1 MDDRRVVRRRP
12 HKKKPLLKRLR
23 WKRVFVALAVL
34 VMLLWG
40 IGMGC
45 NWAYHAVRDAIGIE
59 TTAEEVVVEE
69 TVAEEPVQ
77 VVEEPVVVPARAV
90 PGWSASSLASVT
102 AEEKKSA
109 SQQTINVLLLGV
121 DDTAQDGLYAQAD
134 SAVLFIVDTD
144 AETAA
149 MISIPTDTRIPLE
162 GRTESVALRDIYQQ
176 GGTPLALRMV
186 EGYLGITI
194 PYYATVDH
202 AVFTQ
207 VIDELGGIDL
217 YVEKNMAYTDSYD
230 GFTIDLKKGYQTL
243 DGEKAQQ
250 YIRYRDPDLG
260 EFGRMKR
267 QQRLVKAI
275 IDQHATV
282 STIFDIPSILSV
294 LHEQSDT
301 NLTFYPLIRIAN
313 VLSEY
318 QPDMM
323 LGEILPG
330 QSQSDEQG
338 MFWSVDPVKVD
349 AIFHRIFKIEPPQ
362 KEEKAPEPTPVPIQE
377 EVKKE
382 DKKESE
388 TTSNKTEDK
397 GVSQ

>member
-1 MDDRRVVRRRP
+1 MSDNRRVVRKKPR
-12 HKKKPLLKRLR
+12 KKKPLLKRLR

-34 VMLLWG
+34 AMLIWG
-40 IGMGC
+40 IGMAC
-45 NWAYHAVRDAIGIE
+45 NWAYHAARDMMGIE
-59 TTAEEVVVEE
+59 TTVEE
-69 TVAEEPVQ
+69 TVPEEPVQ
-77 VVEEPVVVPARAV
+77 VVEEPTAVPVRAV
-90 PGWSASSLASVT
+90 PVWSASALASAT
-102 AEEKKSA
+102 ADEKKAA

-121 DDTAQDGLYAQAD
+121 DDTAQDGLYGQAD
-134 SAVLFIVDTD
+134 SAVLFVVNTED
-144 AETAA
+144 ETAA
-149 MISIPTDTRIPLE
+149 MVSIPSDTRIPLE
-162 GRTESVALRDIYQQ
+162 GRTEAVALKDIYRQ

-207 VIDELGGIDL
+207 VLDELGGIDL
-217 YVEKNMAYTDSYD
+217 YVEKDMSYTDSYD

-282 STIFDIPSILSV
+282 GTMFDVPSILSI
-294 LHEQSDT
+294 LSEQSDT
-301 NLTFYPLIRIAN
+301 NLTFYPLLRIAN

-318 QPDMM
+318 QSDMM
-323 LGEILPG
+323 FGEILPG
-330 QSQSDEQG
+330 QSQSDAQG
-338 MFWSVDPVKVD
+338 SYWSVDPVKVD
-349 AIFHRIFKIEPPQ
+349 AIFHRIFKIEPPPQ
-362 KEEKAPEPTPVPIQE
+362 EEKAPEPTPAPTQE
-377 EVKKE
+377 EAKKE

-388 TTSNKTEDK
+388 TTTNKTE
-397 GVSQ
+397 G

>member
-1 MDDRRVVRRRP
+1 MSDNRRVVRKKPR
-12 HKKKPLLKRLR
+12 KKKPLLKRLR

-34 VMLLWG
+34 AMLIWG
-40 IGMGC
+40 IGMAC
-45 NWAYHAVRDAIGIE
+45 NWAYHAARDMMGIE
-59 TTAEEVVVEE
+59 TTVEE
-69 TVAEEPVQ
+69 TVPEEPVQ
-77 VVEEPVVVPARAV
+77 VVEEPAAV
-90 PGWSASSLASVT
+90 PVRTVPVWSASALASAT
-102 AEEKKSA
+102 ADEKKAA

-121 DDTAQDGLYAQAD
+121 DDTAQDGLYGQAD
-134 SAVLFIVDTD
+134 SAVLFVVNTED
-144 AETAA
+144 ETAA
-149 MISIPTDTRIPLE
+149 MVSIPSDTRIPLE
-162 GRTESVALRDIYQQ
+162 GRTEAVALKDIYRQ

-207 VIDELGGIDL
+207 VLDELGGIDL
-217 YVEKNMAYTDSYD
+217 YVEKDMSYTDSYD

-282 STIFDIPSILSV
+282 GTMFDVPSILSI
-294 LHEQSDT
+294 LSEQSDT
-301 NLTFYPLIRIAN
+301 NLTFYPLLRIAN

-318 QPDMM
+318 QSDMM
-323 LGEILPG
+323 FGEILPG
-330 QSQSDEQG
+330 QSQSDAQG
-338 MFWSVDPVKVD
+338 SYWSVDPVKVD
-349 AIFHRIFKIEPPQ
+349 AIFHRIFKIEPPPQ
-362 KEEKAPEPTPVPIQE
+362 EEKAPEPTPAPTQE
-377 EVKKE
+377 EAKKE

-388 TTSNKTEDK
+388 TTTNKTE
-397 GVSQ
+397 G

>member
-1 MDDRRVVRRRP
+1 MDNRRIVRRKPRG
-12 HKKKPLLKRLR
+12 KKKPLLRRLR

-34 VMLLWG
+34 VMFIWG
-40 IGMGC
+40 IGMAC
-45 NWAYHAVRDAIGIE
+45 NWAYHAVRDTMGIE
-59 TTAEEVVVEE
+59 TTVEE
-69 TVAEEPVQ
+69 TASEEPVQ
-77 VVEEPVVVPARAV
+77 VVEQPVAVPARAV
-90 PGWSASSLASVT
+90 PVWSANALASTT
-102 AEEKKSA
+102 AEQKMTA
-109 SQQTINVLLLGV
+109 SQQTLNVLLLGV
-121 DDTAQDGLYAQAD
+121 DDTARDGYYAQAD

-144 AETAA
+144 EETAA
-149 MISIPTDTRIPLE
+149 MISIPSDTRIPLAGKAE
-162 GRTESVALRDIYQQ
+162 AVSLRDIYQQ

-194 PYYATVDH
+194 PYYATIDH

-207 VIDELGGIDL
+207 VIDKLGGIDL

-275 IDQHATV
+275 IDQHATFG
-282 STIFDIPSILSV
+282 TIFDVPSILSV
-294 LHEQSDT
+294 LDEQSDT
-301 NLTFYPLIRIAN
+301 NLTFYPLLRIAS

-323 LGEILPG
+323 LGEVLPG
-330 QSQSDEQG
+330 QGQADAQG
-338 MFWSVDPVKVD
+338 TYWAVDPVKVD
-349 AIFHRIFKIEPPQ
+349 AMFRRIFKIEPPSQ
-362 KEEKAPEPTPVPIQE
+362 PEKAPEPPPAPKQE
-377 EVKKE
+377 EVKKD

-388 TTSNKTEDK
+388 TTENKTE
-397 GVSQ
+397 S

>member
-1 MDDRRVVRRRP
+1 MSDNRRVVRKKPR
-12 HKKKPLLKRLR
+12 KKKPLLKRLR

-34 VMLLWG
+34 AMLIWG
-40 IGMGC
+40 IGMAC
-45 NWAYHAVRDAIGIE
+45 NWAYHAARDMMGIE
-59 TTAEEVVVEE
+59 TTVEE
-69 TVAEEPVQ
+69 TVPEEPVQ
-77 VVEEPVVVPARAV
+77 VVEEPAAV
-90 PGWSASSLASVT
+90 PVRTVPVWSASALASAT
-102 AEEKKSA
+102 ADEKKAA

-121 DDTAQDGLYAQAD
+121 DDTAQDGLYGQAD
-134 SAVLFIVDTD
+134 SAVLFVVNTED
-144 AETAA
+144 ETAA
-149 MISIPTDTRIPLE
+149 MVSIPSDTRIPLE
-162 GRTESVALRDIYQQ
+162 GRTEAVALKDIYRQ

-207 VIDELGGIDL
+207 VLDELGGIDL
-217 YVEKNMAYTDSYD
+217 YVEKDMSYTDSYD

-282 STIFDIPSILSV
+282 GTMFDVPSILSI
-294 LHEQSDT
+294 LSEQSDT
-301 NLTFYPLIRIAN
+301 NLTFYPLLRIAN

-318 QPDMM
+318 QSDMM
-323 LGEILPG
+323 FGEILPG
-330 QSQSDEQG
+330 QSQSDAQG
-338 MFWSVDPVKVD
+338 SYWSVDPVRVD
-349 AIFHRIFKIEPPQ
+349 AIFHRIFKIEPPPQ
-362 KEEKAPEPTPVPIQE
+362 EEKAPEPTPAPTQE
-377 EVKKE
+377 EAKKE

-388 TTSNKTEDK
+388 TTTNKTE
-397 GVSQ
+397 G

>member
-1 MDDRRVVRRRP
+1 MDDNRRVVRRKVRG
-12 HKKKPLLKRLR
+12 KKKPLLKRLR
-23 WKRVFVALAVL
+23 WKRVFVALAILAMVI
-34 VMLLWG
+34 WG
-40 IGMGC
+40 IGMAC
-45 NWAYHAVRDAIGIE
+45 NWAYHAVRDTMGIE
-59 TTAEEVVVEE
+59 TTVEE
-69 TVAEEPVQ
+69 TASTEPVQ
-77 VVEEPVVVPARAV
+77 VVEEPVAVPTRAV
-90 PGWSASSLASVT
+90 PMWSANALAS
-102 AEEKKSA
+102 ANAEKKMTA

-121 DDTAQDGLYAQAD
+121 DDTAEEGYYAQAD
-134 SAVLFIVDTD
+134 SAVLFIVDTE

-149 MISIPTDTRIPLE
+149 MISIPSDTRIPLE
-162 GRTESVALRDIYQQ
+162 GRTEAVALRDIYRQ

-275 IDQHATV
+275 IDQHATFG
-282 STIFDIPSILSV
+282 TMFDVPSILSI
-294 LHEQSDT
+294 LDEQSDT
-301 NLTFYPLIRIAN
+301 NLTFYPLLRIAN

-330 QSQSDEQG
+330 QTQSDAQG
-338 MFWSVDPVKVD
+338 TYWGVDPGKVD
-349 AIFHRIFKIEPPQ
+349 EMFHRIFKIELPPQ
-362 KEEKAPEPTPVPIQE
+362 EEKAPEPTPAPIQE
-377 EVKKE
+377 EAKNE

-388 TTSNKTEDK
+388 TTTNKTE
-397 GVSQ
+397 G

>member
-1 MDDRRVVRRRP
+1 MDNRRVVRRKPRG
-12 HKKKPLLKRLR
+12 KKKPLLRRLR

-34 VMLLWG
+34 AMVIWG
-40 IGMGC
+40 IGMAC
-45 NWAYHAVRDAIGIE
+45 NWAYHAVRDTMGIE
-59 TTAEEVVVEE
+59 TTVEE
-69 TVAEEPVQ
+69 TAPEEPVQ
-77 VVEEPVVVPARAV
+77 VVEQPVAVPTRAV
-90 PGWSASSLASVT
+90 PVWSANALASAN
-102 AEEKKSA
+102 AEAKMTS

-121 DDTAQDGLYAQAD
+121 DDTAEEGYYAQAD
-134 SAVLFIVDTD
+134 SAVLFIVDTE

-149 MISIPTDTRIPLE
+149 MISIPSDTRIPLE
-162 GRTESVALRDIYQQ
+162 GRTESVALRDIYRQ

-282 STIFDIPSILSV
+282 GTMFDVPSILSI
-294 LHEQSDT
+294 LDEQSDT
-301 NLTFYPLIRIAN
+301 NLTFYPLLRITN

-330 QSQSDEQG
+330 QRHSDAQG
-338 MFWSVDPVKVD
+338 TYWGVDPGKVD
-349 AIFHRIFKIEPPQ
+349 KMFHRIFKIEPPQ
-362 KEEKAPEPTPVPIQE
+362 EEKAPEPTPAPTQE

-388 TTSNKTEDK
+388 TTANKTE
-397 GVSQ
+397 G

>member
-1 MDDRRVVRRRP
+1 MDDNRRVVRRKVRG
-12 HKKKPLLKRLR
+12 KKKPLRKRLR

-34 VMLLWG
+34 AMVIWG
-40 IGMGC
+40 IGMAC
-45 NWAYHAVRDAIGIE
+45 NWAYHAVRDTMGIE
-59 TTAEEVVVEE
+59 TTVEE
-69 TVAEEPVQ
+69 TASTEPVQ
-77 VVEEPVVVPARAV
+77 VVEEPVAVPTRAV
-90 PGWSASSLASVT
+90 PMWSASALAS
-102 AEEKKSA
+102 ANAEKKMTA

-121 DDTAQDGLYAQAD
+121 DDTAEEGYYAQAD
-134 SAVLFIVDTD
+134 SAVLFIVDTE

-149 MISIPTDTRIPLE
+149 MISIPSDTRIPLE
-162 GRTESVALRDIYQQ
+162 GRTEAVALRDIYRQ

-275 IDQHATV
+275 IDQHATFG
-282 STIFDIPSILSV
+282 TMFDVPSILSI
-294 LHEQSDT
+294 LDEQSDT
-301 NLTFYPLIRIAN
+301 NLTFYPLLRIAN

-330 QSQSDEQG
+330 QTQSDAQG
-338 MFWSVDPVKVD
+338 TYWGVDPGKVD
-349 AIFHRIFKIEPPQ
+349 EMFHRIFKIELPPQ
-362 KEEKAPEPTPVPIQE
+362 EEKVPEPTPAQIQE
-377 EVKKE
+377 EAKNE

-388 TTSNKTEDK
+388 TTTNKTE
-397 GVSQ
+397 G

>member
-1 MDDRRVVRRRP
+1 MSDNRRVVRKKPR
-12 HKKKPLLKRLR
+12 KKKPLLKRLR

-34 VMLLWG
+34 AMLIWG
-40 IGMGC
+40 IGMAC
-45 NWAYHAVRDAIGIE
+45 NWAYHAARDMMGIE
-59 TTAEEVVVEE
+59 TTVEE
-69 TVAEEPVQ
+69 TVPEEPVQ
-77 VVEEPVVVPARAV
+77 VVEEPAAV
-90 PGWSASSLASVT
+90 PVRTVPVWSASALASAT
-102 AEEKKSA
+102 ADEKKAA

-121 DDTAQDGLYAQAD
+121 DDTAQDGLYGQAD
-134 SAVLFIVDTD
+134 SAVLFVVNTED
-144 AETAA
+144 ETAA
-149 MISIPTDTRIPLE
+149 MVSIPSDTRIPLE
-162 GRTESVALRDIYQQ
+162 GRTEAVALKDIYRQ

-207 VIDELGGIDL
+207 VLDELGGIDL
-217 YVEKNMAYTDSYD
+217 YVEKDMSYTDSYD

-282 STIFDIPSILSV
+282 GTMFDVPSILSI
-294 LHEQSDT
+294 LDEQSDT
-301 NLTFYPLIRIAN
+301 NLTFYPLLRIAN

-318 QPDMM
+318 QSDMM
-323 LGEILPG
+323 FGEILPG
-330 QSQSDEQG
+330 QSQSDAQG
-338 MFWSVDPVKVD
+338 SYWSVDPVKVD
-349 AIFHRIFKIEPPQ
+349 AIFHRIFKIEPPPQ
-362 KEEKAPEPTPVPIQE
+362 EEKAPEPTPAPTQE
-377 EVKKE
+377 EAKKE

-388 TTSNKTEDK
+388 TTTNKTE
-397 GVSQ
+397 G

>member
-1 MDDRRVVRRRP
+1 MDDNRRVVRRKVRG
-12 HKKKPLLKRLR
+12 KKKPLLKRLR
-23 WKRVFVALAVL
+23 WKRVFVALIVL
-34 VMLLWG
+34 AMVIWG
-40 IGMGC
+40 IGMAC
-45 NWAYHAVRDAIGIE
+45 NWAYHAVRDTMGIE
-59 TTAEEVVVEE
+59 TTVEE
-69 TVAEEPVQ
+69 TASTEPVQ
-77 VVEEPVVVPARAV
+77 VVEEPVAVPTRAV
-90 PGWSASSLASVT
+90 PMWSASALASAN
-102 AEEKKSA
+102 AEEKMTA

-121 DDTAQDGLYAQAD
+121 DDTAEEGYYAQAD
-134 SAVLFIVDTD
+134 SAVLFIVDTES
-144 AETAA
+144 ETAA
-149 MISIPTDTRIPLE
+149 MISIPPDTRIPLE
-162 GRTESVALRDIYQQ
+162 GRTEAVALRDIYRQ

-275 IDQHATV
+275 IDQHATFG
-282 STIFDIPSILSV
+282 TMFDVPSILSI
-294 LHEQSDT
+294 LDEQSDT
-301 NLTFYPLIRIAN
+301 NLTFYPLLRIAN

-330 QSQSDEQG
+330 QTQSDAQG
-338 MFWSVDPVKVD
+338 TYWGVDSGKVD
-349 AIFHRIFKIEPPQ
+349 EMFHRIFKIELPPQ
-362 KEEKAPEPTPVPIQE
+362 EEKAPEPTPAPIQE

-388 TTSNKTEDK
+388 TTVNKTE
-397 GVSQ
+397 G

>member
-1 MDDRRVVRRRP
+1 MSDNRRVVRKKPR
-12 HKKKPLLKRLR
+12 KKKPLLKRLR

-34 VMLLWG
+34 AMLIWG
-40 IGMGC
+40 IGMAC
-45 NWAYHAVRDAIGIE
+45 NWAYHAARDMMGIE
-59 TTAEEVVVEE
+59 TTVEE
-69 TVAEEPVQ
+69 TVPEEPAQ
-77 VVEEPVVVPARAV
+77 VVEEPAAV
-90 PGWSASSLASVT
+90 PVRTVPVWSASALASAT
-102 AEEKKSA
+102 ADEKKAA

-121 DDTAQDGLYAQAD
+121 DDTAQDGLYGQAD
-134 SAVLFIVDTD
+134 SAVLFVVNTED
-144 AETAA
+144 ETAA
-149 MISIPTDTRIPLE
+149 MVSIPSDTRIPLE
-162 GRTESVALRDIYQQ
+162 GRTEAVALKDIYRQ

-207 VIDELGGIDL
+207 VLDELGGIDL
-217 YVEKNMAYTDSYD
+217 YVEKDMSYTDSYD

-282 STIFDIPSILSV
+282 GTMFDVPSILSI
-294 LHEQSDT
+294 LSEQSDT
-301 NLTFYPLIRIAN
+301 NLTFYPLLRIAN

-318 QPDMM
+318 QHDMM
-323 LGEILPG
+323 FGEILPG
-330 QSQSDEQG
+330 QSQSDAQG
-338 MFWSVDPVKVD
+338 SYWSVDPVKVD
-349 AIFHRIFKIEPPQ
+349 AIFHRIFKIEPPPQ
-362 KEEKAPEPTPVPIQE
+362 EEKAPEPTPAPTQE
-377 EVKKE
+377 EAKKE

-388 TTSNKTEDK
+388 TTTNKTE
-397 GVSQ
+397 G

>member
-1 MDDRRVVRRRP
+1 MDDNRRVVRRKVRG
-12 HKKKPLLKRLR
+12 KKKPLLKRLR
-23 WKRVFVALAVL
+23 WKRVFVALAILAMVI
-34 VMLLWG
+34 WG
-40 IGMGC
+40 IGMAC
-45 NWAYHAVRDAIGIE
+45 NWAYHAVRDTMGIE
-59 TTAEEVVVEE
+59 TTVEE
-69 TVAEEPVQ
+69 TASTEPVQ
-77 VVEEPVVVPARAV
+77 VVEEPVAVPTRAV
-90 PGWSASSLASVT
+90 PMWSANALAS
-102 AEEKKSA
+102 ANAEKKMTA

-121 DDTAQDGLYAQAD
+121 DDTAEEGYYAQAD
-134 SAVLFIVDTD
+134 SAVLFIVDTE

-149 MISIPTDTRIPLE
+149 MISIPSDTRIPLE
-162 GRTESVALRDIYQQ
+162 GRTEAVALRDIYRQ

-250 YIRYRDPDLG
+250 YIRYRDPNLG

-275 IDQHATV
+275 IDQHATFG
-282 STIFDIPSILSV
+282 TMFDVPSILSI
-294 LHEQSDT
+294 LDEQSDT
-301 NLTFYPLIRIAN
+301 NLTFYPLLRIAN

-330 QSQSDEQG
+330 QTQSDAQG
-338 MFWSVDPVKVD
+338 TYWGVDPGKVD
-349 AIFHRIFKIEPPQ
+349 EMFHRIFKIELPPQ
-362 KEEKAPEPTPVPIQE
+362 EEKVPEPTPAPIQE
-377 EVKKE
+377 EEKNE

-388 TTSNKTEDK
+388 TTVNKTE
-397 GVSQ
+397 G

>member
-1 MDDRRVVRRRP
+1 MSDNRRVVRKKPR
-12 HKKKPLLKRLR
+12 KKKPLLKRLR

-34 VMLLWG
+34 AMLIWG
-40 IGMGC
+40 IGMAC
-45 NWAYHAVRDAIGIE
+45 NWAYHAARDMMGIE
-59 TTAEEVVVEE
+59 TTVEE
-69 TVAEEPVQ
+69 TVPEEPAQ
-77 VVEEPVVVPARAV
+77 VVEEPAAV
-90 PGWSASSLASVT
+90 PVRTVPVWSASALASAT
-102 AEEKKSA
+102 ADEKKAA

-121 DDTAQDGLYAQAD
+121 DDTAQDGLYGQAD
-134 SAVLFIVDTD
+134 SAVLFVVNTED
-144 AETAA
+144 ETAA
-149 MISIPTDTRIPLE
+149 MVSIPSDTRIPLE
-162 GRTESVALRDIYQQ
+162 GRTEAVALKDIYRQ

-207 VIDELGGIDL
+207 VLDELGGIDL
-217 YVEKNMAYTDSYD
+217 YVEKDMSYTDSYD

-282 STIFDIPSILSV
+282 GTMFDVPSILSI
-294 LHEQSDT
+294 LSEQSDT
-301 NLTFYPLIRIAN
+301 NLTFYPLLRIAN

-318 QPDMM
+318 QSDMM
-323 LGEILPG
+323 FGEILPG
-330 QSQSDEQG
+330 QSQSDAQG
-338 MFWSVDPVKVD
+338 SYWSVDPVKVD
-349 AIFHRIFKIEPPQ
+349 AIFHRIFKIEPPPQ
-362 KEEKAPEPTPVPIQE
+362 EEKAPEPTPAPTQE
-377 EVKKE
+377 EAKKE

-388 TTSNKTEDK
+388 TTTNKTE
-397 GVSQ
+397 G

>member
-1 MDDRRVVRRRP
+1 MSDNRRVVRKKPR
-12 HKKKPLLKRLR
+12 KKKPLLKRLR

-34 VMLLWG
+34 AMLIWG
-40 IGMGC
+40 IGMAC
-45 NWAYHAVRDAIGIE
+45 NWAYHAARDMMGIE
-59 TTAEEVVVEE
+59 TTVEE
-69 TVAEEPVQ
+69 TVPEEPVQ
-77 VVEEPVVVPARAV
+77 VVEEPAAVPARAV
-90 PGWSASSLASVT
+90 PVWSASALASAT
-102 AEEKKSA
+102 ADEKKAA

-121 DDTAQDGLYAQAD
+121 DDTAQDGLYGQAD
-134 SAVLFIVDTD
+134 SAVLFVVNTED
-144 AETAA
+144 ETAA
-149 MISIPTDTRIPLE
+149 MVSIPSDTRIPLE
-162 GRTESVALRDIYQQ
+162 GRTEAVALKDIYRQ

-207 VIDELGGIDL
+207 VLDELGGIDL
-217 YVEKNMAYTDSYD
+217 YVEKDMSYTDSYD

-282 STIFDIPSILSV
+282 GTMFDVPSILSI
-294 LHEQSDT
+294 LSEQSDT
-301 NLTFYPLIRIAN
+301 NLTFYPLLRIAN

-318 QPDMM
+318 QSDMM
-323 LGEILPG
+323 FGEILPG
-330 QSQSDEQG
+330 QSRSDAQG
-338 MFWSVDPVKVD
+338 SYWSVDPVKVD
-349 AIFHRIFKIEPPQ
+349 AIFHRIFKIEPPPQ
-362 KEEKAPEPTPVPIQE
+362 EEKAPEPTPAPTQE
-377 EVKKE
+377 EAKKE

-388 TTSNKTEDK
+388 TTTNKTE
-397 GVSQ
+397 G

>member
-1 MDDRRVVRRRP
+1 MDDNRRVVRRKVRG
-12 HKKKPLLKRLR
+12 KKKPLLKRLR

-34 VMLLWG
+34 AMVIWG
-40 IGMGC
+40 IGMAC
-45 NWAYHAVRDAIGIE
+45 NWAYHAVRDTMGIE
-59 TTAEEVVVEE
+59 TTVEE
-69 TVAEEPVQ
+69 TASTESVQ
-77 VVEEPVVVPARAV
+77 VVEEPVAVPTRAV
-90 PGWSASSLASVT
+90 PMWSANALAS
-102 AEEKKSA
+102 ANAEKKMTA

-121 DDTAQDGLYAQAD
+121 DDTAEEGYYAQAD
-134 SAVLFIVDTD
+134 SAVLFIVDTE

-149 MISIPTDTRIPLE
+149 MISIPSDTRIPLE
-162 GRTESVALRDIYQQ
+162 GRTEAIALRDIYRQ

-275 IDQHATV
+275 IDQHATFG
-282 STIFDIPSILSV
+282 TMFDVPSILSI
-294 LHEQSDT
+294 LDEQSDT
-301 NLTFYPLIRIAN
+301 NLTFYPLLRIAN

-330 QSQSDEQG
+330 QTQSDAQG
-338 MFWSVDPVKVD
+338 TYWGVDPGKVD
-349 AIFHRIFKIEPPQ
+349 EMFHRIFKIELPPQ
-362 KEEKAPEPTPVPIQE
+362 EEKVPEPTPAPIQE
-377 EVKKE
+377 EAKNE

-388 TTSNKTEDK
+388 TTVNKTE
-397 GVSQ
+397 G

>member
-1 MDDRRVVRRRP
+1 MSDNRRVVRKKPR
-12 HKKKPLLKRLR
+12 KKKPLLKRLR

-34 VMLLWG
+34 AMLIWG
-40 IGMGC
+40 IGMAC
-45 NWAYHAVRDAIGIE
+45 NWAYHAARDMMGIE
-59 TTAEEVVVEE
+59 TTVEE
-69 TVAEEPVQ
+69 TVPEEPVQ
-77 VVEEPVVVPARAV
+77 VVEEPAAV
-90 PGWSASSLASVT
+90 PVRTVPVWSASALASAT
-102 AEEKKSA
+102 ADEKKAA

-121 DDTAQDGLYAQAD
+121 DDTAQDGLYGQAD
-134 SAVLFIVDTD
+134 SAVLFVVNTED
-144 AETAA
+144 ETAA
-149 MISIPTDTRIPLE
+149 MVSIPSDTRIPLE
-162 GRTESVALRDIYQQ
+162 GRTEAVALKDIYRQ

-207 VIDELGGIDL
+207 VLDELGGIDL
-217 YVEKNMAYTDSYD
+217 YVEKDMSYTDSYD

-250 YIRYRDPDLG
+250 YIRYRDPDIG

-282 STIFDIPSILSV
+282 GTMFDVPSILSI
-294 LHEQSDT
+294 LSEQSDT
-301 NLTFYPLIRIAN
+301 NLTFYPLLRIAN

-318 QPDMM
+318 QSDMM
-323 LGEILPG
+323 FGEILPG
-330 QSQSDEQG
+330 QSQSDAQG
-338 MFWSVDPVKVD
+338 SYWSVDPVKVD
-349 AIFHRIFKIEPPQ
+349 AIFHRIFKIEPPPQ
-362 KEEKAPEPTPVPIQE
+362 EEKAPEPTPAPTQE
-377 EVKKE
+377 EANKE

-388 TTSNKTEDK
+388 TTTNKTE
-397 GVSQ
+397 G

>member
-1 MDDRRVVRRRP
+1 MSDNRRVVRKKPR
-12 HKKKPLLKRLR
+12 KKKPLLKRLR

-34 VMLLWG
+34 AMLIWG
-40 IGMGC
+40 IGMAC
-45 NWAYHAVRDAIGIE
+45 NWAYHAARDMMGIE
-59 TTAEEVVVEE
+59 TTVEE
-69 TVAEEPVQ
+69 TVPEEPVQ
-77 VVEEPVVVPARAV
+77 VVEEPAAVPARAV
-90 PGWSASSLASVT
+90 PVWSASALASAT
-102 AEEKKSA
+102 ADEKKAA

-121 DDTAQDGLYAQAD
+121 DDTAQDGLYGQAD
-134 SAVLFIVDTD
+134 SAVLFVVNTED
-144 AETAA
+144 ETAA
-149 MISIPTDTRIPLE
+149 MVSIPSDTRIPLE
-162 GRTESVALRDIYQQ
+162 GRTEAVALRDIYRQ

-207 VIDELGGIDL
+207 VLDELGGIDL
-217 YVEKNMAYTDSYD
+217 YVEKDMSYIDSYD

-282 STIFDIPSILSV
+282 GTMFDVPSILSI
-294 LHEQSDT
+294 LSEQSDT
-301 NLTFYPLIRIAN
+301 NLTFYPLLRIAN

-323 LGEILPG
+323 FGEILPG
-330 QSQSDEQG
+330 QSQSDAQG
-338 MFWSVDPVKVD
+338 SYWSVDPVKVD
-349 AIFHRIFKIEPPQ
+349 AIFHRIFKIEPPPQ
-362 KEEKAPEPTPVPIQE
+362 EEKAPEPTPAPTQVE
-377 EVKKE
+377 AKKE

-388 TTSNKTEDK
+388 TTTNKTE
-397 GVSQ
+397 G

>member
-1 MDDRRVVRRRP
+1 MDDNRRVVRRKVRG
-12 HKKKPLLKRLR
+12 KKKPLLKRLR
-23 WKRVFVALAVL
+23 WKRIFVALAILAMVI
-34 VMLLWG
+34 WG
-40 IGMGC
+40 IGMAC
-45 NWAYHAVRDAIGIE
+45 NWAYHAVRDTMGIE
-59 TTAEEVVVEE
+59 TTVEE
-69 TVAEEPVQ
+69 TASTEPVQ
-77 VVEEPVVVPARAV
+77 VVEEPVTVPTRAV
-90 PGWSASSLASVT
+90 PVWSANALAS
-102 AEEKKSA
+102 ANAEKKMTA

-121 DDTAQDGLYAQAD
+121 DDTAEEGYYAQAD
-134 SAVLFIVDTD
+134 SAVLFIVDTE

-149 MISIPTDTRIPLE
+149 MISIPSDTRIPLE
-162 GRTESVALRDIYQQ
+162 GRTEAVALRDIYRQ

-275 IDQHATV
+275 IDQHATFG
-282 STIFDIPSILSV
+282 TMFDVPSILSI
-294 LHEQSDT
+294 LDEQSDT
-301 NLTFYPLIRIAN
+301 NLTFYPLLRIAN

-330 QSQSDEQG
+330 QTQSDVQG
-338 MFWSVDPVKVD
+338 TYWGVDPGKVD
-349 AIFHRIFKIEPPQ
+349 EMFHRIFKIELPPQ
-362 KEEKAPEPTPVPIQE
+362 EEKVPEPTPAPIQE
-377 EVKKE
+377 EAKNE

-388 TTSNKTEDK
+388 TTTNKTE
-397 GVSQ
+397 G

>member
-1 MDDRRVVRRRP
+1 MNDNRRVVRKKPR
-12 HKKKPLLKRLR
+12 KKKPLLKRLR

-34 VMLLWG
+34 AMLLWG
-40 IGMGC
+40 IGMAC
-45 NWAYHAVRDAIGIE
+45 NWAYHAVRDTMGIE
-59 TTAEEVVVEE
+59 TTVEE
-69 TVAEEPVQ
+69 TVLEEPAQ
-77 VVEEPVVVPARAV
+77 VVEEPVVVPTRAV
-90 PGWSASSLASVT
+90 PVWSASALASAT
-102 AEEKKSA
+102 ADEKKAA

-121 DDTAQDGLYAQAD
+121 DDTAQDGLYGQAD
-134 SAVLFIVDTD
+134 SVVLFIVNTED
-144 AETAA
+144 ETAA
-149 MISIPTDTRIPLE
+149 MISIPSDTRIPLE
-162 GRTESVALRDIYQQ
+162 GRTESVALRDIYRQ

-194 PYYATVDH
+194 PYYATIDH

-217 YVEKNMAYTDSYD
+217 YVEKDMAYTDSYD

-275 IDQHATV
+275 IDQHV
-282 STIFDIPSILSV
+282 TIGMMFDVPSILSI
-294 LHEQSDT
+294 LSEQSDT
-301 NLTFYPLIRIAN
+301 NLTFYPLLRIAN

-330 QSQSDEQG
+330 QSQSDAQG
-338 MFWSVDPVKVD
+338 AYWSVDPVKID
-349 AIFHRIFKIEPPQ
+349 AMFHRIFKIEPPPQ
-362 KEEKAPEPTPVPIQE
+362 PEKAPDPTPAPTQE
-377 EVKKE
+377 EIKSENKKE

-388 TTSNKTEDK
+388 TTANKTE
-397 GVSQ
+397 G